1 MMTVKFLL
9 ESVKVPSY
17 LHMVVRHKT
26 RRGFD
31 VLGGGTPSYVC
42 RRFGQYTIDAVDL
55 IDGVLVLWVKFLYPS
70 GLLVKYKYDGRSD
83 DEAFITRG
91 LPAEESFQEF
101 LLSHWIRGIS
111 FSHLEIEYERIP
123 AESDLS

>member
-1 MMTVKFLL
+1 MTVKFLL
-9 ESVKVPSY
+9 GTVKFPSY
-17 LHMVVRHKT
+17 IHLVVRHKT

-42 RRFGQYTIDAVDL
+42 RRFGDYTIDSFDL
-55 IDGVLVLWVKFLYPS
+55 IDGVLVLWVKDLFNSNLV
-70 GLLVKYKYDGRSD
+70 VKYKFDSQSD

-91 LPAEESFQEF
+91 LHAEESFQEF

-111 FSHLEIEYERIP
+111 FSHLVIDYETDPSTIR
-123 AESDLS
+123 

>member
-1 MMTVKFLL
+1 MTVKFLL
-9 ESVKVPSY
+9 QTIKVPSY

-42 RRFGQYTIDAVDL
+42 RRFGDYTIDSFDL
-55 IDGVLVLWVKFLYPS
+55 IDGVLILWVKVLFNGNLV
-70 GLLVKYKYDGRSD
+70 VKYKRDNQSD

-91 LPAEESFQEF
+91 LHVEESFQEF
-101 LLSHWIRGIS
+101 LSFHWIRGID
-111 FSHLEIEYERIP
+111 FSHLEIDYERIP
-123 AESDLS
+123 DQSDPS